1 MSTKKDKF
9 NHKDHLY
16 MNLALN
22 LARERIGLT
31 GENPSVG
38 CVIVKNDEVISFGQ
52 TGFNGRPHAEHNAI
66 KSCKKNLNGSKI
78 YVSLEPCSHYGKTL
92 PCSDIIIGS
101 KIKEVIFSIIDPDL
115 RTKSKSFKI
124 FKKKKIKVK
133 SGLMEKEAKKI
144 YKSYIYNKNKKLPFV
159 TGKLAISID
168 KFIYSKRQK
177 KITNKYSDSISH
189 LLRYRNDSILIT
201 SKTLNIDNP
210 KLNCRIEGLLD
221 YSPKRIILD
230 RNLSIKKDSY
240 IFKTSN
246 NNNTI
251 IFHNKSPRKK
261 VNLLHKK
268 RVKLI
273 KIKTNNNNFFNLKLV
288 LKKIYSLGCRNLL
301 VEGGK
306 TLTNSFL
313 KHKIFN
319 QFYLF
324 QSSKKLGKKAKLN
337 VYSEL
342 NQLTFKY
349 KKKSKINSFTGDDIV
364 YLYSK

>member
-9 NHKDHLY
+9 NHKDHFY

-22 LARERIGLT
+22 LARERLGLT

-52 TGFNGRPHAEHNAI
+52 TGFNGRPHAEYNAI
-66 KSCKKNLNGSKI
+66 KSCKKNLKDAKI
-78 YVSLEPCSHYGKTL
+78 YVSLEPCTHYGKTS
-92 PCSDIIIGS
+92 PCSDIIIRS
-101 KIKEVIFSIIDPDL
+101 KIKEVVFSIIDPDI

-124 FKKKKIKVK
+124 FKAKKIKVK
-133 SGLMEKEAKKI
+133 FGLLKKEAKRI
-144 YKSYIYNKNKKLPFV
+144 YKPYIYSKNIKLPFV
-159 TGKLAISID
+159 TGKLAISKD
-168 KFIYSKRQK
+168 KFIYSRKQK
-177 KITNKYSDSISH
+177 KITNEYSDSISH

-210 KLNCRIEGLLD
+210 RLDCRIDGLSN

-230 RNLSIKKDSY
+230 RNLSIKKNSY

-246 NNNTI
+246 KKNTI
-251 IFHNKSPRKK
+251 IFYNKSSRKK
-261 VNLLHKK
+261 FNLLYKK
-268 RVKLI
+268 GVKLI
-273 KIKTNNNNFFNLKLV
+273 QFDTNNKNFFNLKLLV
-288 LKKIYSLGCRNLL
+288 KKIYSLGCRNLL

-313 KHKIFN
+313 KHNIFN

-324 QSSKKLGKKAKLN
+324 QSSNK
-337 VYSEL
+337 
-342 NQLTFKY
+342 F
-349 KKKSKINSFTGDDIV
+349 
-364 YLYSK
+364 

>member
-9 NHKDHLY
+9 NHKDHFY

-22 LARERIGLT
+22 LARERLGLT

-52 TGFNGRPHAEHNAI
+52 TGFNGRPHAEYNAI
-66 KSCKKNLNGSKI
+66 KSCKKNLKDAKI
-78 YVSLEPCSHYGKTL
+78 YVSLEPCTHYGKTS
-92 PCSDIIIGS
+92 PCSDIIIRS
-101 KIKEVIFSIIDPDL
+101 KIKEVVFSIIDPDI

-124 FKKKKIKVK
+124 FKAKKIKVK
-133 SGLMEKEAKKI
+133 FGLLKKEAKRI
-144 YKSYIYNKNKKLPFV
+144 YKPYIYSKNIKLPFV
-159 TGKLAISID
+159 TGKLAISKD
-168 KFIYSKRQK
+168 KFIYSRKQK
-177 KITNKYSDSISH
+177 KITNEYSDSISH

-210 KLNCRIEGLLD
+210 RLDCRIDGLSN

-230 RNLSIKKDSY
+230 RNLSIKKNSY

-246 NNNTI
+246 KKNTI
-251 IFHNKSPRKK
+251 IFYNKSSRKK
-261 VNLLHKK
+261 FNLLYKK
-268 RVKLI
+268 GVKLI
-273 KIKTNNNNFFNLKLV
+273 QFDTNNKNFFNLKLLV
-288 LKKIYSLGCRNLL
+288 KKIYSLGCRNLL

-313 KHKIFN
+313 KHNIFN

-324 QSSKKLGKKAKLN
+324 QSSNKFGKTAKLN

-342 NQLTFKY
+342 NQLSYKY
-349 KKKSKINSFTGDDIV
+349 KKKSKLNSFTGDDII